1 MSSSRVHPRD
11 KGRLHGGMA
20 PSASSGHPEPDA
32 STARPRPL
40 ASAVYMGW
48 VRHRRFAPIERA
60 FTFPLY
66 MLYVDLDEVDAVF
79 ARQRLWARDAGRRR
93 LALGRFTRSDYLGD
107 PSRELKEEVICR
119 VALTLGFKP
128 AGAVRLL
135 THARQYGYVFN
146 PVSFYYCFSE
156 RDTSGG
162 EQLLAIVAEITNT
175 PWKDRHAYVLDCRT
189 QAPHACSDAA
199 QAACGSS
206 RPRRFNFEKIFHVS
220 PFLPMGLAYDWSFSV
235 PCPQSGSRLGVHM
248 TLRETERSAS
258 VDGPDARATPG
269 RRAFDATLR
278 LERRPIGP
286 RTLDGMLLR
295 FPLLTARVF
304 LAIHLHA
311 LRLWLRRVP
320 VFPRP
325 SRSGDPPAPP
335 RDRPGS
341 QSN

>member
-1 MSSSRVHPRD
+1 MSSSRVYPRD
-11 KGRLHGGMA
+11 MHCSQEGTAR
-20 PSASSGHPEPDA
+20 PSLSGHPDLADPIQEP
-32 STARPRPL
+32 PPL
-40 ASAVYMGW
+40 ASAVYRGW
-48 VRHRRFAPIERA
+48 VRHRRFAPIARA

-66 MLYVDLDEVDAVF
+66 MLYVDLDELDSVF
-79 ARQRLWARDAGRRR
+79 AGQRLWARDSRHKR
-93 LALGRFTRSDYLGD
+93 LALGRFTRRDYLGD
-107 PSRELKEEVICR
+107 PSRELKEEVVDK
-119 VALTLGFKP
+119 VASTLGFKP
-128 AGAVRLL
+128 GGAVRML

-146 PVSFYYCFSE
+146 PVSFYYCFGE
-156 RDTSGG
+156 RDASGA

-189 QAPHACSDAA
+189 QAPHVCSDAA
-199 QAACGSS
+199 EASCPSS
-206 RPRRFNFEKIFHVS
+206 RPRRFTIEKAFHVS

-235 PCPQSGSRLGVHM
+235 PCPQAGSRLGIHM
-248 TLRETERSAS
+248 TLRETARSGS
-258 VDGPDARATPG
+258 VEGTGALPTP
-269 RRAFDATLR
+269 RRRVFDATLR

-320 VFPRP
+320 IFPHP
-325 SRSGDPPAPP
+325 SRSGHPRPQAPP
-335 RDRPGS
+335 SS